1 MTRTSKQNT
10 GSDIM
15 TAVIA
20 FTAKARN
27 TGTKLKNVDR
37 LVFYKYAEKGDIPF
51 KNVAE
56 LREKIVEYSKLVF
69 ICACGIAVRTIPPF
83 VKNKKEDF
91 AVVVCDEDG
100 KFAISLLSGH
110 LGGANEL
117 AENVAEILGGQA
129 VITTATDVNGIT
141 AIDNYAKENGLEID
155 SMKMAKEVSAQLL
168 NGAKV
173 AFKSDFNIEVR
184 KEFVITADK
193 TGDYVTYKTTEP
205 FENTLKL
212 YKKSLVVGIGCKKGT
227 PVENVESFLKAVFE
241 ENSLSER
248 AILKIGTIDIKKNEK
263 AIVELS
269 KKYNVKLEIFDKKTL
284 NSQKGEFSHSDFVLR
299 TVGTDCVCER
309 AVVAGGGK
317 LIVITQSCNGGTIA
331 VGVENENL

>member
-1 MTRTSKQNT
+1 MIKTSKQNT

-15 TAVIA
+15 AAVIV

-56 LREKIVEYSKLVF
+56 LREKIVQYSKLVF
-69 ICACGIAVRTIPPF
+69 ICACGIAVRTIAPF

-129 VITTATDVNGIT
+129 VITTATDVNSII
-141 AIDNYAKENGLEID
+141 AIDNYAKENSLEID
-155 SMKMAKEVSAQLL
+155 SLKMAKEVSAQLL
-168 NGAKV
+168 NGEKV
-173 AFKSDFNIEVR
+173 SFKSDFNNEIP
-184 KEFVITADK
+184 KDFVQTVEKI
-193 TGDYVTYKTTEP
+193 GVYVTYKTIEP

-212 YKKSLVVGIGCKKGT
+212 YKKSLVVGIGCKKDT
-227 PVENVESFLKAVFE
+227 PVENVESFLRTVFE
-241 ENSLSER
+241 ENSLSEK
-248 AILKIGTIDIKKNEK
+248 AILNIGTIDIKKNEK

-284 NSQKGEFSHSDFVLR
+284 NSQKGEFSHSDFVFR

-317 LIVITQSCNGGTIA
+317 LIVKKQSCNGVTIA
-331 VGVENENL
+331 VGVENEN

>member
-1 MTRTSKQNT
+1 
-10 GSDIM
+10 M

-69 ICACGIAVRTIPPF
+69 ICACGIAVRTIAPF

-155 SMKMAKEVSAQLL
+155 SMKMAKEVSVQLL
-168 NGAKV
+168 NGEKV
-173 AFKSDFNIEVR
+173 AFKSDFNIEVP
-184 KEFVITADK
+184 KDFVLTTEK
-193 TGDYVTYKTTEP
+193 TGVYVTYKTTEP

-212 YKKSLVVGIGCKKGT
+212 YKKSLVVGIGCKKDT

-317 LIVITQSCNGGTIA
+317 LIVKKQSCNGVTIA
-331 VGVENENL
+331 VGVENEN

>member
-1 MTRTSKQNT
+1 
-10 GSDIM
+10 M

-69 ICACGIAVRTIPPF
+69 ICACGIAVRTIAPF

-141 AIDNYAKENGLEID
+141 AIDNYAKENNLEID

-168 NGAKV
+168 NGEKV
-173 AFKSDFNIEVR
+173 ASKSDFNIEVP
-184 KEFVITADK
+184 KDFVLTTEK
-193 TGDYVTYKTTEP
+193 TGVYVTYKTTEP

-227 PVENVESFLKAVFE
+227 PVENVESFLKTVFE

-317 LIVITQSCNGGTIA
+317 LIVKKQSCNGVTIA
-331 VGVENENL
+331 VGVENEN

>member
-69 ICACGIAVRTIPPF
+69 ICACGIAVRTIAPF

-141 AIDNYAKENGLEID
+141 AIDNYAKENNLEID

-168 NGAKV
+168 NGEKV
-173 AFKSDFNIEVR
+173 AFKSDFNI
-184 KEFVITADK
+184 
-193 TGDYVTYKTTEP
+193 
-205 FENTLKL
+205 
-212 YKKSLVVGIGCKKGT
+212 
-227 PVENVESFLKAVFE
+227 
-241 ENSLSER
+241 
-248 AILKIGTIDIKKNEK
+248 
-263 AIVELS
+263 
-269 KKYNVKLEIFDKKTL
+269 
-284 NSQKGEFSHSDFVLR
+284 
-299 TVGTDCVCER
+299 
-309 AVVAGGGK
+309 
-317 LIVITQSCNGGTIA
+317 
-331 VGVENENL
+331 

>member
-1 MTRTSKQNT
+1 MIKTSKQNT

-15 TAVIA
+15 TAVIV

-37 LVFYKYAEKGDIPF
+37 LVFYKYAEKWDIPF

-56 LREKIVEYSKLVF
+56 LREKIVQYSKLVF
-69 ICACGIAVRTIPPF
+69 ICACGIAVRTIAPF

-129 VITTATDVNGIT
+129 VITTATDVNSII
-141 AIDNYAKENGLEID
+141 AIDNYAKENSLEID

-168 NGAKV
+168 NGEKV
-173 AFKSDFNIEVR
+173 SFKSDFNNEIP
-184 KEFVITADK
+184 KDFVQTVEKI
-193 TGDYVTYKTTEP
+193 GVYVTYKTIEP

-212 YKKSLVVGIGCKKGT
+212 YKKSLVVGIGCKKDT
-227 PVENVESFLKAVFE
+227 PVENVESFLRTVFE
-241 ENSLSER
+241 ENSLSEK

-284 NSQKGEFSHSDFVLR
+284 NSQKGEFSHSDFVFR

-317 LIVITQSCNGGTIA
+317 LIVKKQSCNGVTIA
-331 VGVENENL
+331 VGVENEN

>member
-1 MTRTSKQNT
+1 
-10 GSDIM
+10 M

-69 ICACGIAVRTIPPF
+69 ICACGIAVRTIAPF

-168 NGAKV
+168 NGEKV
-173 AFKSDFNIEVR
+173 TFHTSYGENIHFYYVKSDFNIEVP
-184 KEFVITADK
+184 KDFVLTTEK
-193 TGDYVTYKTTEP
+193 TGVYVTYKTTEP

-317 LIVITQSCNGGTIA
+317 LIVKKQSCNGVTIA
-331 VGVENENL
+331 VGVENEN

>member
-1 MTRTSKQNT
+1 MA
-10 GSDIM
+10 
-15 TAVIA
+15 AVIV

-56 LREKIVEYSKLVF
+56 LREKIVQYSKLVF
-69 ICACGIAVRTIPPF
+69 ICACGIAVRTIAPF
-83 VKNKKEDF
+83 VKNKKD
-91 AVVVCDEDG
+91 
-100 KFAISLLSGH
+100 ISLLSGH

-129 VITTATDVNGIT
+129 VITTATDVNSII
-141 AIDNYAKENGLEID
+141 AIDNYAKENSLEID

-168 NGAKV
+168 NGEKV
-173 AFKSDFNIEVR
+173 AFKSDFNNEIP
-184 KEFVITADK
+184 KDFVQTVEKI
-193 TGDYVTYKTTEP
+193 GVYVTYKTIEP

-212 YKKSLVVGIGCKKGT
+212 YKKSLVVGIGCKKDT
-227 PVENVESFLKAVFE
+227 PVENVESFLRTVFE
-241 ENSLSER
+241 ENSLSEK

-284 NSQKGEFSHSDFVLR
+284 NSQNGEFSHSDFVFR

-317 LIVITQSCNGGTIA
+317 LIVKKQSCNGVTIA
-331 VGVENENL
+331 VGVENEN

>member
-1 MTRTSKQNT
+1 
-10 GSDIM
+10 M
-15 TAVIA
+15 TAVIV

-69 ICACGIAVRTIPPF
+69 ICACGIAVRTIAPF
-83 VKNKKEDF
+83 VKNKKDDF

-117 AENVAEILGGQA
+117 ANNVAEILGGQA
-129 VITTATDVNGIT
+129 VITTATDVNGII
-141 AIDNYAKENGLEID
+141 AIDNYAKENSLEID
-155 SMKMAKEVSAQLL
+155 SMKMAKEVSSQLL
-168 NGAKV
+168 NGEKV
-173 AFKSDFNIEVR
+173 AFKSDFNNEIP
-184 KEFVITADK
+184 KDFVQTVEKI
-193 TGDYVTYKTTEP
+193 GVYVTYKTIEP

-227 PVENVESFLKAVFE
+227 PVGNVESFLKTVFE
-241 ENSLSER
+241 ENSLSEK
-248 AILKIGTIDIKKNEK
+248 AISKIATIDIKKNEK
-263 AIVELS
+263 AIVEVS

-317 LIVITQSCNGGTIA
+317 LIVKKQSCNGVTIA
-331 VGVENENL
+331 VGVENEN

>member
-1 MTRTSKQNT
+1 MIKTSKQNT

-15 TAVIA
+15 TAVIV

-56 LREKIVEYSKLVF
+56 LREKIVQYSKLVF
-69 ICACGIAVRTIPPF
+69 ICACGIVVRTIAPF

-129 VITTATDVNGIT
+129 VITTATDVNSII
-141 AIDNYAKENGLEID
+141 AIDNYAKENSLEID

-168 NGAKV
+168 NGEKV
-173 AFKSDFNIEVR
+173 AFKSDFNNEIP
-184 KEFVITADK
+184 KDFVQTVEKI
-193 TGDYVTYKTTEP
+193 GVYVTYKTIEP

-227 PVENVESFLKAVFE
+227 PVENVESFLKTVFE
-241 ENSLSER
+241 ENSLSEKD
-248 AILKIGTIDIKKNEK
+248 ILKIGTIDIKKNEK

-284 NSQKGEFSHSDFVLR
+284 NSQKGEFSHSDFVFR

-317 LIVITQSCNGGTIA
+317 LIVKKQSCNGVTIA
-331 VGVENENL
+331 VGVENEN

>member
-1 MTRTSKQNT
+1 MA
-10 GSDIM
+10 
-15 TAVIA
+15 AVIV

-56 LREKIVEYSKLVF
+56 LREKIVQYSKLVF
-69 ICACGIAVRTIPPF
+69 ICACGIAVRTIAPF

-129 VITTATDVNGIT
+129 VITTATDVNSII
-141 AIDNYAKENGLEID
+141 AIDNYAKENSLEID

-168 NGAKV
+168 NGEKV
-173 AFKSDFNIEVR
+173 SFKSDFNNEIP
-184 KEFVITADK
+184 KDFVQTVEKI
-193 TGDYVTYKTTEP
+193 GVYVTYKTIEP

-212 YKKSLVVGIGCKKGT
+212 YKKSLVVGIGCKKDT
-227 PVENVESFLKAVFE
+227 PVENVESFLRTVFE
-241 ENSLSER
+241 ENSLSEK

-263 AIVELS
+263 TIVELS

-284 NSQKGEFSHSDFVLR
+284 NSQKGEFSHSDFVFR

-317 LIVITQSCNGGTIA
+317 LIVKKQSCNGVTIA
-331 VGVENENL
+331 VGVENEN

>member
-1 MTRTSKQNT
+1 MSIVS
-10 GSDIM
+10 GG
-15 TAVIA
+15 V

-56 LREKIVEYSKLVF
+56 LREKIVQYSKLVF
-69 ICACGIAVRTIPPF
+69 ICACGIAVRTIAPF

-129 VITTATDVNGIT
+129 VITTATDVNSII
-141 AIDNYAKENGLEID
+141 AIDNYAKENSLEID

-168 NGAKV
+168 NGEKV
-173 AFKSDFNIEVR
+173 SFKSDFNNEIP
-184 KEFVITADK
+184 KDFVQTVEKI
-193 TGDYVTYKTTEP
+193 GVYVTYKTIEP

-212 YKKSLVVGIGCKKGT
+212 YKKSLVVGIGCKKDT
-227 PVENVESFLKAVFE
+227 PVENVESFLRTVFE
-241 ENSLSER
+241 ENSLSEK

-284 NSQKGEFSHSDFVLR
+284 NSQKGEFSHSDFVFR

-317 LIVITQSCNGGTIA
+317 LIVKKQSCNGVTIA
-331 VGVENENL
+331 VGVENEN

>member
-1 MTRTSKQNT
+1 MIKTSKQNT

-15 TAVIA
+15 AAVIV

-56 LREKIVEYSKLVF
+56 LREKIVQYSKLVF
-69 ICACGIAVRTIPPF
+69 ICACGIAVRTIAPF

-129 VITTATDVNGIT
+129 VITTATDVNSII
-141 AIDNYAKENGLEID
+141 AIDNYAKENSLEID

-168 NGAKV
+168 NGEKV
-173 AFKSDFNIEVR
+173 SFKSDFNNEIP
-184 KEFVITADK
+184 KDFVQTVEKI
-193 TGDYVTYKTTEP
+193 GVYVTYKTIEP

-212 YKKSLVVGIGCKKGT
+212 YKKSLVVGIGCKKDT
-227 PVENVESFLKAVFE
+227 PVENVESFLRTVFE
-241 ENSLSER
+241 GNSLSEK
-248 AILKIGTIDIKKNEK
+248 AILKIGTIHIKKNEK

-284 NSQKGEFSHSDFVLR
+284 NSQKGEFSHSDFVFR

-317 LIVITQSCNGGTIA
+317 LIVKKRSCNGVTIA
-331 VGVENENL
+331 VGVENEN

>member
-1 MTRTSKQNT
+1 
-10 GSDIM
+10 M

-37 LVFYKYAEKGDIPF
+37 LVFYKYAEKWDIPF

-69 ICACGIAVRTIPPF
+69 ICACGIAVRTIAPF

-141 AIDNYAKENGLEID
+141 AIDNYAKENNLEID

-168 NGAKV
+168 NGEKV
-173 AFKSDFNIEVR
+173 AFKSDFNIEVP
-184 KEFVITADK
+184 KDFVLTTEK
-193 TGDYVTYKTTEP
+193 TGVYVTYKTTEP

-227 PVENVESFLKAVFE
+227 PVENVESFLKTVFE

-317 LIVITQSCNGGTIA
+317 LIVKKQSCNGVTIA
-331 VGVENENL
+331 VGVENEN

>member
-1 MTRTSKQNT
+1 MA
-10 GSDIM
+10 
-15 TAVIA
+15 AVIV

-56 LREKIVEYSKLVF
+56 LREKIVQYSKLVF
-69 ICACGIAVRTIPPF
+69 ICACGIAVRTIAPF

-129 VITTATDVNGIT
+129 VITTATDVNSII
-141 AIDNYAKENGLEID
+141 AIDNYAKENSLEID

-168 NGAKV
+168 NGEKV
-173 AFKSDFNIEVR
+173 ALKSDFNNEIP
-184 KEFVITADK
+184 KDFVQTVEKI
-193 TGDYVTYKTTEP
+193 GVYVTYKTIEP

-212 YKKSLVVGIGCKKGT
+212 YKKSLVVGIGCKKDT
-227 PVENVESFLKAVFE
+227 PVENVESFLRTVFE
-241 ENSLSER
+241 ENSLSEK

-284 NSQKGEFSHSDFVLR
+284 NSQKGEFSHSDFVFR

-317 LIVITQSCNGGTIA
+317 LIVKKQSCNGVTIA
-331 VGVENENL
+331 VGVENEN

>member
-1 MTRTSKQNT
+1 
-10 GSDIM
+10 M
-15 TAVIA
+15 TAVIV

-69 ICACGIAVRTIPPF
+69 ICACGIAVRTIAPF
-83 VKNKKEDF
+83 VKNKKYDVS
-91 AVVVCDEDG
+91 VVVCDEDG

-117 AENVAEILGGQA
+117 ANNVAEILGGQA
-129 VITTATDVNGIT
+129 VITTATDVNSII
-141 AIDNYAKENGLEID
+141 AIDNYAKENSLEID

-168 NGAKV
+168 NGEKV
-173 AFKSDFNIEVR
+173 AFKSDFNNEIP
-184 KEFVITADK
+184 KDFVQTVEKI
-193 TGDYVTYKTTEP
+193 GVYVTYKTIEP

-227 PVENVESFLKAVFE
+227 PVENVESFLKTVFE
-241 ENSLSER
+241 ENSLSEK
-248 AILKIGTIDIKKNEK
+248 AISKIATIDIKKNEK
-263 AIVELS
+263 AIVEVS

-284 NSQKGEFSHSDFVLR
+284 NSQKGEFSHSDFVFR

-317 LIVITQSCNGGTIA
+317 LIVKKQSCNGVTIA
-331 VGVENENL
+331 VGVENEN

>member
-1 MTRTSKQNT
+1 MIKTSKHNT

-15 TAVIA
+15 TAVIV

-56 LREKIVEYSKLVF
+56 LREKIVQYSKLVF
-69 ICACGIAVRTIPPF
+69 ICACGIAVRTIAPF

-129 VITTATDVNGIT
+129 VITTATDVNSII
-141 AIDNYAKENGLEID
+141 AIDNYAKENSLEID

-168 NGAKV
+168 NGEKV
-173 AFKSDFNIEVR
+173 SFKSDFNNEIP
-184 KEFVITADK
+184 KDFVQTVEKI
-193 TGDYVTYKTTEP
+193 GVYVTYKTIEP

-212 YKKSLVVGIGCKKGT
+212 YKKSLVVGIGCKKDT
-227 PVENVESFLKAVFE
+227 PVENVESFLRTVFE
-241 ENSLSER
+241 ENSLSEK

-284 NSQKGEFSHSDFVLR
+284 NSQKGEFSHSDFVFR

-317 LIVITQSCNGGTIA
+317 LIVKKQSCNGVTIA
-331 VGVENENL
+331 VGVENEN

>member
-1 MTRTSKQNT
+1 
-10 GSDIM
+10 M
-15 TAVIA
+15 TAVIV

-56 LREKIVEYSKLVF
+56 LREKIVQYSKLVF
-69 ICACGIAVRTIPPF
+69 ICACGIAVRTIAPF

-129 VITTATDVNGIT
+129 VITTATDVNSII
-141 AIDNYAKENGLEID
+141 AIDNYAKENSLEID

-168 NGAKV
+168 NGEKV
-173 AFKSDFNIEVR
+173 SFKSDFNNEIP
-184 KEFVITADK
+184 KDFVQTVEKI
-193 TGDYVTYKTTEP
+193 GVYVTYKTIEP

-212 YKKSLVVGIGCKKGT
+212 YKKSLVVGIGCKKDT
-227 PVENVESFLKAVFE
+227 PVENVESFLRTVFE
-241 ENSLSER
+241 ENSLSEK

-284 NSQKGEFSHSDFVLR
+284 NIQKGEFSHSDFVFR

-317 LIVITQSCNGGTIA
+317 LIVKKQSCNGVTIA
-331 VGVENENL
+331 VGVENEN

>member
-1 MTRTSKQNT
+1 MA
-10 GSDIM
+10 
-15 TAVIA
+15 AVIV

-56 LREKIVEYSKLVF
+56 LREKIVQYSKLVF
-69 ICACGIAVRTIPPF
+69 ICACGIAVRTIAPF

-129 VITTATDVNGIT
+129 VITTATDVNSII
-141 AIDNYAKENGLEID
+141 AIDNYAKENSLEID

-168 NGAKV
+168 NGEKV
-173 AFKSDFNIEVR
+173 SFKSDFNNEIP
-184 KEFVITADK
+184 KDFVQTVEKI
-193 TGDYVTYKTTEP
+193 GVYVTYKTIEP

-212 YKKSLVVGIGCKKGT
+212 YKKSLVVGIGCKKDT
-227 PVENVESFLKAVFE
+227 PVENVESFLRTVFE
-241 ENSLSER
+241 ENSLSEK

-284 NSQKGEFSHSDFVLR
+284 NSQKGEFYHSDFVFR

-317 LIVITQSCNGGTIA
+317 LIVKKQSCNGVTIA
-331 VGVENENL
+331 VGVENEN

>member
-1 MTRTSKQNT
+1 
-10 GSDIM
+10 M
-15 TAVIA
+15 TAVIV

-27 TGTKLKNVDR
+27 IGTKLKNVDR

-56 LREKIVEYSKLVF
+56 LREKIVQYSKLVF
-69 ICACGIAVRTIPPF
+69 ICACGIAVRTIAPF

-129 VITTATDVNGIT
+129 VITTATDVNSII
-141 AIDNYAKENGLEID
+141 AIDNYAKENSLEID

-168 NGAKV
+168 NGEKV
-173 AFKSDFNIEVR
+173 SFKSDFNNEIP
-184 KEFVITADK
+184 KDFVQTVEKI
-193 TGDYVTYKTTEP
+193 GVYVTYKTIEP

-212 YKKSLVVGIGCKKGT
+212 YKKSLVVGIGCKKDT
-227 PVENVESFLKAVFE
+227 PVENVESFLRTVFE
-241 ENSLSER
+241 ENSLSEK

-284 NSQKGEFSHSDFVLR
+284 NSQKGEFSHSDFVFR

-317 LIVITQSCNGGTIA
+317 LIVKKQSCNGVTIA
-331 VGVENENL
+331 VGVENEN

>member
-1 MTRTSKQNT
+1 
-10 GSDIM
+10 M
-15 TAVIA
+15 TAVIV

-56 LREKIVEYSKLVF
+56 LREKIVQYSKLVF
-69 ICACGIAVRTIPPF
+69 ICACGIAVRTIAPF

-129 VITTATDVNGIT
+129 VITTATDVNSII
-141 AIDNYAKENGLEID
+141 AIDNYAKENSLEID

-168 NGAKV
+168 NGEKV
-173 AFKSDFNIEVR
+173 SFKSDFNNEIP
-184 KEFVITADK
+184 KDFVQTVKKI
-193 TGDYVTYKTTEP
+193 GVYVTYKTIEP

-212 YKKSLVVGIGCKKGT
+212 YKKSLVVGIGCKKDT
-227 PVENVESFLKAVFE
+227 PVENVESFLRTVFE
-241 ENSLSER
+241 ENSLSEK

-284 NSQKGEFSHSDFVLR
+284 NSQKGEFSHSDFVFR

-317 LIVITQSCNGGTIA
+317 LIVKKQSCNGVTIA
-331 VGVENENL
+331 VGVENEN

>member
-1 MTRTSKQNT
+1 
-10 GSDIM
+10 M

-69 ICACGIAVRTIPPF
+69 ICACGIAVRTIAPF

-91 AVVVCDEDG
+91 AVVVCDEEG

-117 AENVAEILGGQA
+117 AEDVAEMLGGQA

-141 AIDNYAKENGLEID
+141 AIDNYAKENNLEID
-155 SMKMAKEVSAQLL
+155 SMKMAKEVSARLL
-168 NGAKV
+168 NGEKV
-173 AFKSDFNIEVR
+173 AFKSDFNIEVP
-184 KEFVITADK
+184 KDFVSTTEK
-193 TGDYVTYKTTEP
+193 TGVYVTYKTIEP

-212 YKKSLVVGIGCKKGT
+212 YKKSLVVGIGCKKDT
-227 PVENVESFLKAVFE
+227 PIENVEGFLRTVFE
-241 ENSLSER
+241 ENSLSEK
-248 AILKIGTIDIKKNEK
+248 AILKIGTVDIKKNEK

-284 NSQKGEFSHSDFVLR
+284 NSQKGEFSHSDFVFR

-317 LIVITQSCNGGTIA
+317 LIVKKQSCNGVTIA
-331 VGVENENL
+331 VGVENEN

>member
-1 MTRTSKQNT
+1 
-10 GSDIM
+10 M
-15 TAVIA
+15 TAVIV

-51 KNVAE
+51 KNVTE
-56 LREKIVEYSKLVF
+56 LREKIVKYSKLVF
-69 ICACGIAVRTIPPF
+69 ICACGIAVRTIAPL

-91 AVVVCDEDG
+91 AVVVCDEEG

-141 AIDNYAKENGLEID
+141 AIDNYAKENNLEID
-155 SMKMAKEVSAQLL
+155 SMKMAKEVSALLL
-168 NGAKV
+168 NGEKV
-173 AFKSDFNIEVR
+173 AFKSDFDTEIP
-184 KEFVITADK
+184 KDFVATNEK
-193 TGDYVTYKTTEP
+193 TGVYVTYKTIEP

-227 PVENVESFLKAVFE
+227 PVENVESFLKTVFE
-241 ENSLSER
+241 ENSLSEK
-248 AILKIGTIDIKKNEK
+248 AISKIATIDIKKNEK
-263 AIVELS
+263 AIVEVS

-317 LIVITQSCNGGTIA
+317 LIVKKQSCNGVTIA
-331 VGVENENL
+331 VGVENEN